1 MKTIGVITTLIYIIF
16 ISWLIGDRFSQ
27 LNTMPL
33 NEIGDFCAGAFGPI
47 TFFWLILGFIMQTQ
61 ELKQSSAA
69 LKLQAD
75 ELKNSVEQQ
84 KEMVRLSSSKFDREL
99 EIEKLREKERV
110 VAAQPIFD
118 LVSANSFSNVGG
130 VVKHGFK
137 LMNSGSRVTDVS
149 ISVPSKYRV
158 IQSQYNIWD
167 YKVSNS
173 LELAFSNTNQTEELV
188 LTFSYIDGHRNKQTE
203 EYNMTVECVGTN
215 KMSFSKKGS

>member
-1 MKTIGVITTLIYIIF
+1 MKTIGIIITLIYVVF
-16 ISWLIGDRFSQ
+16 LSWLIGDRFSQ

-69 LKLQAD
+69 LKLQAE
-75 ELKNSVEQQ
+75 ELKNSVDQQ

-99 EIEKLREKERV
+99 EREQLKEKERIA
-110 VAAQPIFD
+110 AAQPNFD
-118 LVSANSFSNVGG
+118 FVSASSFSNVGG

-137 LMNSGSRVTDVS
+137 LINSGSRVTDVN
-149 ISVPSKYRV
+149 ISVPSKYRLTP
-158 IQSQYNIWD
+158 SQYNIWD

-188 LTFSYIDGHRNKQTE
+188 LIFNYIDGHRIKRTE
-203 EYNMTVECVGTN
+203 EYNLIVECVGTN
-215 KMSFSKKGS
+215 KVTFAKRS